1 MKSVRF
7 RFAACAGVVL
17 AGAVLMGQTPPP
29 PAGQQRQTP
38 PPPASQQAQT
48 PPPASQ
54 QAQPQAKPAE
64 GTVQKPVFRTNVD
77 LVTTDVIVRD
87 GRGQF
92 VPNLTED
99 QFEVYED
106 GVLQKVQS
114 LVQVHG
120 GRVTN
125 LALPPPVAPPEGIIL
140 PPSRPTT
147 DASGRIFIL
156 FIDDLHLDFKN
167 THRVRD
173 LLKKIKN
180 TLIHDGDMFGIV
192 STGTSSIA
200 IDLTYDSKRIDEAIG
215 KVMGGALK
223 PTDIIQAPQGQEG
236 PSEVRYRAHVAFSTA
251 EDLMAQLENV
261 HNRRKA
267 LIYLSNGY
275 DFNPFEK
282 ARAGELDTFF
292 ENNQGKLQEK
302 QNAQQAA
309 QQAGQDGSTYNPDPG
324 ATSGNRFADADLARE
339 LSELTRSANRA
350 NATIYTFD
358 PRGLIGMPDLDENVD
373 PTEWAQY
380 VDKSISSL
388 RVLAEL
394 TGGIAV
400 VNQNDYDKALKRID
414 AETSDYYLLGY
425 YSSNPDPLRRTRRIE
440 VKTKQK
446 NLDVWARPSYSLKRP
461 PAPKVIKPKK

>member
-1 MKSVRF
+1 MKSVRS
-7 RFAACAGVVL
+7 RYATCVGMLL
-17 AGAVLMGQTPPP
+17 ASAVLMAQSPPP
-29 PAGQQRQTP
+29 PGQQSQ
-38 PPPASQQAQT
+38 PPAT
-48 PPPASQ
+48 PVAD
-54 QAQPQAKPAE
+54 
-64 GTVQKPVFRTNVD
+64 TMQKPVYRTSVD

-92 VPNLTED
+92 VADLSKE
-99 QFEVYED
+99 QFEVLED
-106 GVLQKVQS
+106 GVVQNVSS
-114 LVQVHG
+114 LVLVHG

-125 LALPPPVAPPEGIIL
+125 VALPPPPPPPEGIIL
-140 PPSRPTT
+140 PPARPTN
-147 DASGRIFIL
+147 DASGRVFIL

-180 TLIHDGDMFGIV
+180 TLIHEGDMFGIV

-200 IDLTYDSKRIDEAIG
+200 IDLTYDAKRIDEAIG

-223 PTDIIQAPQGQEG
+223 PTDIIQAPEGQEG

-251 EDLMAQLENV
+251 EDLMAQLEQV

-282 ARAGELDTFF
+282 SRSGEADSVF
-292 ENNQGKLQEK
+292 ENNQQKTQEK
-302 QNAQQAA
+302 QAAQQAA
-309 QQAGQDGSTYNPDPG
+309 QQAGSDTTSTSTDPSS
-324 ATSGNRFADADLARE
+324 TSGNRFADADLARE

-373 PTEWAQY
+373 PTEWANY
-380 VDKSISSL
+380 VEKSISSL

-400 VNQNDYDKALKRID
+400 VNQNDYEKALKRID
-414 AETSDYYLLGY
+414 AETSDYYMLGY
-425 YSSNPDPLRRTRRIE
+425 YSSNPDPLRRTRRVE
-440 VKTKQK
+440 VKVTRKD
-446 NLDVWARPSYSLKRP
+446 LDVWSRQTYSLKKA
-461 PAPKVIKPKK
+461 PAPKVTKVTK

>member
-1 MKSVRF
+1 ML
-7 RFAACAGVVL
+7 L
-17 AGAVLMGQTPPP
+17 ASAVLMAQSPPP
-29 PAGQQRQTP
+29 PGQQSQ
-38 PPPASQQAQT
+38 PPAT
-48 PPPASQ
+48 PVVD
-54 QAQPQAKPAE
+54 
-64 GTVQKPVFRTNVD
+64 TVQKPVYRTSVD

-92 VPNLTED
+92 VADLSKE
-99 QFEVYED
+99 QFEVLED
-106 GVLQKVQS
+106 GVVQNVSS
-114 LVQVHG
+114 LVLVHG

-125 LALPPPVAPPEGIIL
+125 VALPPPPPPPEGIIL
-140 PPSRPTT
+140 PPARPTN
-147 DASGRIFIL
+147 DASGRVFIL

-180 TLIHDGDMFGIV
+180 TLIHEGDMFGIV

-200 IDLTYDSKRIDEAIG
+200 IDLTYDAKRIDEAIG

-223 PTDIIQAPQGQEG
+223 PTDIIQAPEGQEG

-251 EDLMAQLENV
+251 EDLMAQLEQV

-282 ARAGELDTFF
+282 SRSGEADSVF
-292 ENNQGKLQEK
+292 ENNQQKLDQK
-302 QNAQQAA
+302 QQAQQAA
-309 QQAGQDGSTYNPDPG
+309 QQAGQDVTNTTDPS
-324 ATSGNRFADADLARE
+324 ATSGTRFADADLARE

-373 PTEWAQY
+373 PTEWANY
-380 VDKSISSL
+380 VEKSISSL

-400 VNQNDYDKALKRID
+400 VNQNDYEKALKRID
-414 AETSDYYLLGY
+414 AETSDYYMLGY
-425 YSSNPDPLRRTRRIE
+425 YSSNPDPLRRTRRVE
-440 VKTKQK
+440 VKVTRKD
-446 NLDVWARPSYSLKRP
+446 LDVWSRQTYSLKKA
-461 PAPKVIKPKK
+461 PAPKVTKVTK

>member
-1 MKSVRF
+1 MKAVWSRPAASV
-7 RFAACAGVVL
+7 GLLL
-17 AGAVLMGQTPPP
+17 ASAVLMAQSPPPGQQSPP
-29 PAGQQRQTP
+29 PAN
-38 PPPASQQAQT
+38 PAADTAQK
-48 PPPASQ
+48 AIY
-54 QAQPQAKPAE
+54 
-64 GTVQKPVFRTNVD
+64 RTSVD

-92 VPNLTED
+92 VADLSKE
-99 QFEVYED
+99 QFEVFED
-106 GVLQKVQS
+106 GVPQNVAS
-114 LVQVHG
+114 LVLVHG
-120 GRVTN
+120 GRATN
-125 LALPPPVAPPEGIIL
+125 LALPPPPPPPEGIIL
-140 PPSRPTT
+140 PPARPTN
-147 DASGRIFIL
+147 DASGRVFIL

-173 LLKKIKN
+173 LLRKIKS
-180 TLIHDGDMFGIV
+180 TLIHEGDMFGIV

-200 IDLTYDSKRIDEAIG
+200 IDLTYDAKRIDEAIG

-223 PTDIIQAPQGQEG
+223 PSDIIQAPEGQEG

-251 EDLMAQLENV
+251 EDLMAQLEAV

-282 ARAGELDTFF
+282 ARSGLADSAF
-292 ENNQGKLQEK
+292 ENNMQKLEQK
-302 QNAQQAA
+302 SQAQQAA
-309 QQAGQDGSTYNPDPG
+309 KQAGEDYKDPVDPG
-324 ATSGNRFADADLARE
+324 STSGNRFADADLARE

-373 PTEWAQY
+373 PTEWANY

-414 AETSDYYLLGY
+414 AETSDYYMLGY
-425 YSSNPDPLRRTRRIE
+425 YSTNPDPLRRTRRVE
-440 VKTKQK
+440 VKVARKD
-446 NLDVWARPSYSLKRP
+446 LDVWSRQTYTLKKP
-461 PAPKVIKPKK
+461 PAPKVPKIAK

>member
-1 MKSVRF
+1 MKSVWS
-7 RFAACAGVVL
+7 RFAVFGGMLVAS
-17 AGAVLMGQTPPP
+17 AVLMAQAPPP
-29 PAGQQRQTP
+29 SGQQSQPLTR
-38 PPPASQQAQT
+38 PAAD
-48 PPPASQ
+48 
-54 QAQPQAKPAE
+54 
-64 GTVQKPVFRTNVD
+64 TVQKPVYKTSVD

-92 VPNLTED
+92 VADLARD
-99 QFEVYED
+99 QFQVFED
-106 GVLQKVQS
+106 GVLQDVSS
-114 LVQVHG
+114 LVLVHG
-120 GRVTN
+120 GRSTN
-125 LALPPPVAPPEGIIL
+125 LALPPPAAPPEGIIL
-140 PPSRPTT
+140 PPARPSN
-147 DASGRIFIL
+147 DASGRVFIL

-180 TLIHDGDMFGIV
+180 TLIHEGDMFGIV

-200 IDLTYDSKRIDEAIG
+200 IDLTYDAKRIDEAIG

-223 PTDIIQAPQGQEG
+223 PSDIIQAPEGQEG

-251 EDLMAQLENV
+251 EDLMAQLEQV

-282 ARAGELDTFF
+282 ARAGTADSAF
-292 ENNQGKLQEK
+292 ENNLQK
-302 QNAQQAA
+302 QNERSAAQQAA
-309 QQAGQDGSTYNPDPG
+309 KQAGSEYTDPVDPG
-324 ATSGNRFADADLARE
+324 SASGNRFADADLARE

-350 NATIYTFD
+350 NASIYTFD
-358 PRGLIGMPDLDENVD
+358 PRGLVGMPDLDENLD

-380 VDKSISSL
+380 VEKSISSL

-394 TGGIAV
+394 TGGMAV

-414 AETSDYYLLGY
+414 AETSDYYMLGY
-425 YSSNPDPLRRTRRIE
+425 YSTNPDPLRRTRRVE
-440 VKTKQK
+440 VKVVRKD
-446 NLDVWARPSYSLKRP
+446 LDVWSRQTYTLRKP
-461 PAPKVIKPKK
+461 PAPKVAK

>member
-1 MKSVRF
+1 MKSVRSPY
-7 RFAACAGVVL
+7 AACLGALL
-17 AGAVLMGQTPPP
+17 AGAVLTAQAPPP
-29 PAGQQRQTP
+29 PA
-38 PPPASQQAQT
+38 
-48 PPPASQ
+48 Q
-54 QAQPQAKPAE
+54 QAQPPAKPAVDA
-64 GTVQKPVFRTNVD
+64 VQKPVYRTTVD

-92 VPNLTED
+92 VPNLGKD
-99 QFEVYED
+99 QFVVLED
-106 GVLQKVQS
+106 GVPQEVSS

-125 LALPPPVAPPEGIIL
+125 LALPPPPPPPEGIIL
-140 PPSRPTT
+140 PPARPTT
-147 DASGRIFIL
+147 DASGRVFIL
-156 FIDDLHLDFKN
+156 FIDDLHLDFAD

-180 TLIHDGDMFGIV
+180 TLIHEGDMFGIV

-223 PTDIIQAPQGQEG
+223 PTDIIQAPEGQEG
-236 PSEVRYRAHVAFSTA
+236 PSEVRYRAHVAFATA
-251 EDLMAQLENV
+251 EDLMAQLDQV

-282 ARAGELDTFF
+282 SRSGQADSVY
-292 ENNQGKLQEK
+292 ENNLQKLQDK
-302 QNAQQAA
+302 QVAQQNAQQS
-309 QQAGQDGSTYNPDPG
+309 GSDTTQNNTDDPS
-324 ATSGNRFADADLARE
+324 ATANHFADADLARE

-358 PRGLIGMPDLDENVD
+358 PRGLVGMPALDENVD

-380 VDKSISSL
+380 IDKSISSL

-394 TGGIAV
+394 TGGMAV
-400 VNQNDYDKALKRID
+400 VNQNDYEKALKRID
-414 AETSDYYLLGY
+414 AETSDYYMLGY
-425 YSSNPDPLRRTRRIE
+425 YSTNPDPLRRTRRVE
-440 VKTKQK
+440 VKVTQK
-446 NLDVWARPSYSLKRP
+446 DLDVWSRQTYSLKKP
-461 PAPKVIKPKK
+461 PAPPVPKIIKK

>member
-7 RFAACAGVVL
+7 HCATCVGVVL
-17 AGAVLMGQTPPP
+17 ATAVLLAQAPPTSLGQAPV
-29 PAGQQRQTP
+29 AGEQR
-38 PPPASQQAQT
+38 
-48 PPPASQ
+48 
-54 QAQPQAKPAE
+54 
-64 GTVQKPVFRTNVD
+64 PVFRTSVD

-92 VPNLTED
+92 VADLAKD
-99 QFEVYED
+99 QFQVFED
-106 GVLQKVQS
+106 GVPQSVSS
-114 LVQVHG
+114 LVLVHG
-120 GRVTN
+120 GRVSN
-125 LALPPPVAPPEGIIL
+125 LALPPPTAPPEGIIL
-140 PPSRPTT
+140 PPSRPTN
-147 DASGRIFIL
+147 DASGRVFIL

-180 TLIHDGDMFGIV
+180 TLIHEGDMFGIV

-200 IDLTYDSKRIDEAIG
+200 IDLTYDAKRIDEAIG
-215 KVMGGALK
+215 KVMGGGLK
-223 PTDIIQAPQGQEG
+223 PTEIIQAPQGQEG

-251 EDLMAQLENV
+251 EELMSQLEKV

-282 ARAGELDTFF
+282 ARAGQSDSVF
-292 ENNQGKLQEK
+292 ENNQQKVQEN
-302 QNAQQAA
+302 QAAQQAA
-309 QQAGQDGSTYNPDPG
+309 QN
-324 ATSGNRFADADLARE
+324 SGNAQPSNTDDPYATAGTKFADADLARE

-358 PRGLIGMPDLDENVD
+358 PRGLVGMPDLDENLD
-373 PTEWAQY
+373 PSEWAQY
-380 VDKSISSL
+380 VEKSISSL

-400 VNQNDYDKALKRID
+400 VNQNDYEKALKRID
-414 AETSDYYLLGY
+414 AETSDYYMLGY
-425 YSSNPDPLRRTRRIE
+425 YSSNPDPLKRTRRVE
-440 VKTKQK
+440 VKLARRD
-446 NLDVWARPSYSLKRP
+446 LDVWSRQTYTLKKP
-461 PAPKVIKPKK
+461 PAPALTKPGK

>member
-1 MKSVRF
+1 MTSVRS
-7 RFAACAGVVL
+7 RFAACVDSLL
-17 AGAVLMGQTPPP
+17 AGTALMAQAPPP
-29 PAGQQRQTP
+29 
-38 PPPASQQAQT
+38 SQ
-48 PPPASQ
+48 Q
-54 QAQPQAKPAE
+54 QAQPPAKPAAQPD
-64 GTVQKPVFRTNVD
+64 TTQKPIFRISAD
-77 LVTTDVIVRD
+77 LVTTDVIVRN

-92 VPNLTED
+92 VPDLAKD

-106 GVLQKVQS
+106 GVLQTVTS

-125 LALPPPVAPPEGIIL
+125 LALAPPPAPPEGIIL
-140 PPSRPTT
+140 PPARPTA

-173 LLKKIKN
+173 LLRKIKT

-200 IDLTYDSKRIDEAIG
+200 IDLTYDAKRIDQAID

-223 PTDIIQAPQGQEG
+223 PSDIIQAPEGQEG

-302 QNAQQAA
+302 QALQQAA
-309 QQAGQDGSTYNPDPG
+309 KQAAGGDGATGDPNYNPDPN

-373 PTEWAQY
+373 PTEWAHY

-400 VNQNDYDKALKRID
+400 VNQNDYEKALKRID

-425 YSSNPDPLRRTRRIE
+425 YSTNPDPLRRTRRIE
-440 VKTKQK
+440 VKLKQK
-446 NLDVWARPSYSLKRP
+446 DLDVWARPTYTLKKP